1 MTLPTICGERQ
12 IGMLGCRNLQVN
24 AAGGYSRWG
33 IPAPLSVSTRIKPES
48 TIAIHGVRMRSA
60 FTLAPF
66 YSSGRPTGDVVSRDC
81 RQKEFAATRNIISPF
96 RTGLLGAFGMQV
108 DPNLDPRGRVGTIG

>member
-81 RQKEFAATRNIISPF
+81 RQGVCCNSEHHQPIQ
-96 RTGLLGAFGMQV
+96 TGLLGAFGMQV
-108 DPNLDPRGRVGTIG
+108 DPNWDPRGRVGTIG